1 MFEDAGQRRFDVRQE
16 GHENHHSDKEVIR
29 DKGDPS
35 KLFAFVEEH
44 LIGGRKFIS
53 VEILTDAYGLYGKDW
68 KCRYHVKGVLKTKYN
83 QQIIATL
90 NKPQV
95 AVTNQAH
102 NTGELLHQS
111 SR

>member
-44 LIGGRKFIS
+44 LIGGRKDRKIPLSRKGF
-53 VEILTDAYGLYGKDW
+53 VE
-68 KCRYHVKGVLKTKYN
+68 
-83 QQIIATL
+83 
-90 NKPQV
+90 NKI
-95 AVTNQAH
+95 
-102 NTGELLHQS
+102 
-111 SR
+111 

>member
-35 KLFAFVEEH
+35 ELFAFVEEH

-53 VEILTDAYGLYGKDW
+53 VEILTDVYGLDGKDR
-68 KCRYHVKGVLKTKYN
+68 KSRYHVKGVLKTKYN
-83 QQIIATL
+83 QQKIPL
-90 NKPQV
+90 S
-95 AVTNQAH
+95 TNP
-102 NTGELLHQS
+102 
-111 SR
+111 R